1 MKRFMKTKL
10 FTWLALVCILVAG
23 ISVPSSAA
31 SSHQIEAQVIE
42 SSETNAPFE
51 MTMLDVG
58 QGLSLLI
65 KADGKYMIYD
75 GGGRSRSSYV
85 VSYLKKH
92 GVTELQ
98 YLTASHY
105 DEDHIA
111 GLVGVLNTTKVD
123 TIVCPDYQKDTKIY
137 QSFINK
143 EQQSKA
149 KVIHPKTG
157 YTLTLGN
164 AAIKVLSADNSA
176 EKDNNRSIAMRVT
189 YGNFSVIMTG
199 DAELDEE
206 TSIIYNKY
214 NIDSDVYVVGH
225 HGSKYSSSTAFLNAV
240 TPAYTLISCGTGN
253 SYGHPTEE
261 ALRRIKESGSK
272 LYRTDVQGEVTVYSD
287 GNKYWFSQAPSN
299 NWTQGDIVEKSE
311 TKSNEGTTGATISTS
326 DDASGTTYILNTRSK
341 KFHYPYCNSVSKMS
355 EKNKKSSHESREQL
369 IKQGYQP
376 CKNCNP

>member
-164 AAIKVLSADNSA
+164 AAINVLSADNSA

-214 NIDSDVYVVGH
+214 NIDSDVYVAGH

-261 ALRRIKESGSK
+261 ALRRIKESGSI

>member
-214 NIDSDVYVVGH
+214 NMI
-225 HGSKYSSSTAFLNAV
+225 
-240 TPAYTLISCGTGN
+240 
-253 SYGHPTEE
+253 
-261 ALRRIKESGSK
+261 
-272 LYRTDVQGEVTVYSD
+272 
-287 GNKYWFSQAPSN
+287 
-299 NWTQGDIVEKSE
+299 
-311 TKSNEGTTGATISTS
+311 
-326 DDASGTTYILNTRSK
+326 
-341 KFHYPYCNSVSKMS
+341 
-355 EKNKKSSHESREQL
+355 
-369 IKQGYQP
+369 
-376 CKNCNP
+376 

>member
-214 NIDSDVYVVGH
+214 NIDSDVYVAGH

-272 LYRTDVQGEVTVYSD
+272 LYRTDAQGEVTVYSD

>member
-214 NIDSDVYVVGH
+214 NIDSDVYVAGH

-240 TPAYTLISCGTGN
+240 TPANTLISCGTGN

>member
-1 MKRFMKTKL
+1 MQRFMKTTL

-214 NIDSDVYVVGH
+214 NIDSDVYVAGH

-355 EKNKKSSHESREQL
+355 FL
-369 IKQGYQP
+369 
-376 CKNCNP
+376 